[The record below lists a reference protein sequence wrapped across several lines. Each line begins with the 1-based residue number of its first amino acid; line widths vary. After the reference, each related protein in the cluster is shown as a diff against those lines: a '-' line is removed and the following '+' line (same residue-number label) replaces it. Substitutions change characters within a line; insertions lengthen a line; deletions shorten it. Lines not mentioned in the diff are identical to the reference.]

1 MKPISLVINNARIWT
16 GDPRRKWAQ
25 AVAVAGDRIAAVST
39 DDELAPLACQADRR
53 IDARGQMLVPGFID
67 CHVHILE
74 GGRRL
79 HQLSLRE
86 VRSHQ
91 EFIQRLRD
99 YAARLPEGA
108 WITGGDWDHE
118 RWGGELPRKEWI
130 DPVTPRH
137 PVWINR
143 LDGHMGLANSLAL
156 KLAGVSR
163 HTPEVP
169 GGTIVRDEAGEP
181 TGLVKDNAM
190 ALLSRAV
197 PAPRPDELDRAL
209 QAAMQHLAALG
220 VTSAHHMGTWAD
232 LEVFRR
238 ARAAGRLTT
247 RIYAAVPLSDHERL
261 REEIREKGRGDEW
274 LRIGG
279 LKGFVDGSLGS
290 RTAAFLEPFAD
301 EPNNRGLLVNPPEQL
316 ESWIAGADQAGLH
329 VMVHAI
335 GDRGNRLLLD
345 IYERVARR
353 HGRRDRRF
361 RIEHAQHVAAQDV
374 PRFARL
380 GVIASMQPY
389 HAIDDG
395 RWAERAIGSR
405 RLPDCYRFRTLLQ
418 AGAVLAFGSDWY
430 VAPASPLEG
439 IYAVVTR
446 RTLDGAHPEGWVPA
460 ERISVEEALVAYT
473 RSAAFASFEE
483 DLKGSI
489 APGKLADFVLLD
501 QDLTRIAPERIPSV
515 QVKLTVVA
523 GRIVHGDQP

>member
-1 MKPISLVINNARIWT
+1 MKPITLAITNARIWT
-16 GDPRRKWAQ
+16 ADPRRKWAQ
-25 AVAVAGDRIAAVST
+25 AVAVAGDRVAAVST
-39 DDELAPLACQADRR
+39 DEELAPVARQAPER
-53 IDARGQMLVPGFID
+53 IDARGRLLLPGFTD

-79 HQLSLRE
+79 SQVALRDA
-86 VRSHQ
+86 RSRE
-91 EFIQRLRD
+91 EFVARIRD

-130 DPVTPRH
+130 DPAIPRH

-156 KLAGVSR
+156 KLAGISRTTQDVS
-163 HTPEVP
+163 
-169 GGTIVRDEAGEP
+169 GGTIVRDAAGEP
-181 TGLVKDNAM
+181 TGLLKDNAM
-190 ALLSRAV
+190 ALVRRV
-197 PAPRPDELDRAL
+197 IPEPGPEELDRAL
-209 QAAMQHLAALG
+209 EAAMRHLAALG
-220 VTSAHHMGTWAD
+220 VTSAHHMGTWTD
-232 LEVFRR
+232 LEAFRR

-247 RIYAAVPLSDHERL
+247 RIYAAVPLGDHERL
-261 REEIREKGRGDEW
+261 REEIRRKGRGDEW

-279 LKGFVDGSLGS
+279 LKGFADGSLGS

-301 EPNNRGLLVNPPEQL
+301 EPDNRGLLVNTPEQL
-316 ESWIAGADQAGLH
+316 ESWIAGADRAGLH

-345 IYERVARR
+345 IYERVVRR

-361 RIEHAQHVAAQDV
+361 RIEHAQHLAAEDV

-395 RWAERAIGSR
+395 RWAERAVGSR
-405 RLPDCYRFRTLLQ
+405 RLRDCYRFRSLLDS
-418 AGAVLAFGSDWY
+418 GAVLAFGSDWY
-430 VAPASPLEG
+430 VAPASPIEG
-439 IYAVVTR
+439 IYAALTR
-446 RTLDGAHPEGWVPA
+446 RTLDGAHPQGWVP
-460 ERISVEEALVAYT
+460 EEKITVEEALVAYT

-483 DLKGSI
+483 ALKGTI
-489 APGKLADFVLLD
+489 APGKLADLVLLD
-501 QDLTRIAPERIPSV
+501 QDLTRIAPEEIPSV
-515 QVKLTVVA
+515 RVELTVA
-523 GRIVHGDQP
+523 GGRIVHRRQL

>member
-1 MKPISLVINNARIWT
+1 MKPITLAITNARIWT

-25 AVAVAGDRIAAVST
+25 AVAIGGDRIVAVST
-39 DDELAPLACQADRR
+39 DEELAPLAQQARER
-53 IDARGQMLVPGFID
+53 IDARGRLLVPGFTD
-67 CHVHILE
+67 SHLHLLE

-79 HQLSLRE
+79 SQVSLRDAVSRE
-86 VRSHQ
+86 
-91 EFIQRLRD
+91 EFVARIRD
-99 YAARLPEGA
+99 YARRLPEGA

-118 RWGGELPRKEWI
+118 RWGGELPRKDWI

-156 KLAGVSR
+156 KLAGISR
-163 HTPEVP
+163 ATREVP

-181 TGLVKDNAM
+181 TGLLKDNAISLIRRVM
-190 ALLSRAV
+190 
-197 PAPRPDELDRAL
+197 PEPGPEELDQAL
-209 QAAMQHLAALG
+209 ETAMRHLAALG
-220 VTSAHHMGTWAD
+220 VTSVHHMGTWSD

-238 ARAAGRLTT
+238 ARAAGRLTL

-261 REEIREKGRGDEW
+261 DEEVRLKGRGDEW

-279 LKGFVDGSLGS
+279 LKGFADGSLGS
-290 RTAAFLEPFAD
+290 RTAAFLEAFVD
-301 EPNNRGLLVNPPEQL
+301 EPANRGLLVNTPEQL
-316 ESWIAGADQAGLH
+316 ESWIAGADRAGLH

-335 GDRGNRLLLD
+335 GDRANRLLLD

-361 RIEHAQHVAAQDV
+361 RIEHAQHLAAQDV

-395 RWAERAIGSR
+395 RWAERAVGAH
-405 RLPDCYRFRTLLQ
+405 RLRDCYRFRSLL
-418 AGAVLAFGSDWY
+418 ASGAVLAFGSDWY

-439 IYAVVTR
+439 IYAAVTR
-446 RTLDGAHPEGWVPA
+446 RTLDGAHPQGWVP
-460 ERISVEEALVAYT
+460 EEKITLEEALVAYT
-473 RSAAFASFEE
+473 RSSAFASFEE
-483 DLKGSI
+483 DLKGSLT
-489 APGKLADFVLLD
+489 PGKLADLVMLEE
-501 QDLTRIAPERIPSV
+501 DLTAIAPEQIPG
-515 QVKLTVVA
+515 VKVRLTVV
-523 GRIVHGDQP
+523 GGKIVHRSEA